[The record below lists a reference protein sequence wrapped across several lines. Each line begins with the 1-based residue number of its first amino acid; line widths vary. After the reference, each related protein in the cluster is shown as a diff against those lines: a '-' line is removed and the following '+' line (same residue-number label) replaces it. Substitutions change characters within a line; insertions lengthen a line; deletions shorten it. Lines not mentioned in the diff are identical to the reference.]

1 VRRSGRRSSPLDW
14 VVVALLALLC
24 GVVAVF
30 GVFYLPAYSGATPVP
45 VVVVVVGVALAVIPR
60 VAYRLTRRLV
70 AAFAPALVWF
80 AVTVGLIL
88 LHNGLYLAV
97 PVVWQ
102 GWQLALLLGVGAL
115 SGAASLGLL
124 WGDHVRAQIDSR
136 SGRSPDGTVV
146 DSTPASGGVVD
157 AVRRQSVDGGY

>member
-1 VRRSGRRSSPLDW
+1 MTGPGRKSSALDW
-14 VVVALLALLC
+14 VVVALLAVLS
-24 GVVAVF
+24 GVVAVY

-60 VAYRLTRRLV
+60 VAYRLTRRLI
-70 AAFAPALVWF
+70 AAFAPVLVWF
-80 AVTVGLIL
+80 AVTIGLFL

-102 GWQLALLLGVGAL
+102 GWQFALLLGVGAL
-115 SGAASLGLL
+115 SAAPSLGLL
-124 WGDHVRAQIDSR
+124 WGDHVRAQIDAR
-136 SGRSPDGTVV
+136 SGPSPDGIMP
-146 DSTPASGGVVD
+146 DGSTRTGGPVE